1 MNWKSF
7 NWPRL
12 PLKWSD
18 FKRFDE
24 FNKLLVAPNTDLQS
38 TVDCR
43 PQTVLRFR
51 CAYCGTIRR
60 ITEAGV
66 SELKGRS
73 AWKCE
78 ECASTSLELQGEERK
93 KL

>member
-1 MNWKSF
+1 MNWKTF

-12 PLKWSD
+12 P
-18 FKRFDE
+18 FDW
-24 FNKLLVAPNTDLQS
+24 KSVSTTPTASST

-66 SELKGRS
+66 NELKGRS

-78 ECASTSLELQGEERK
+78 ECASTSLELQGEERRK
-93 KL
+93 V